1 MIIHRAMR
9 DIERCRIKYGEA
21 WKEYER
27 QVPYLFIPVSET
39 TTRNGFVLTAD
50 STSTRDT
57 RQSTTNLYNVI
68 INQFKLEILVKRRGI
83 YQKIVSLR

>member
-1 MIIHRAMR
+1 MR

-39 TTRNGFVLTAD
+39 TTRNEFVLTAD